1 MIINFRDTQGDFKI
15 INNFI
20 NYKNDSTFAISI
32 TANTRGFLPARSYIS
47 IYRLS
52 LDKIQKIEDECNS
65 ENRCMFIEDTTPK
78 VVVVPHTKGK
88 NSQDTIDNFLD
99 VISENRIETLHFTH
113 YNWLLSFPEPEIRLL
128 LKALINPKLITT
140 LKEIYIDTPEV
151 IIFERILND
160 IRAS

>member
-65 ENRCMFIEDTTPK
+65 ENR
-78 VVVVPHTKGK
+78 
-88 NSQDTIDNFLD
+88 
-99 VISENRIETLHFTH
+99 
-113 YNWLLSFPEPEIRLL
+113 
-128 LKALINPKLITT
+128 
-140 LKEIYIDTPEV
+140 
-151 IIFERILND
+151 
-160 IRAS
+160 